1 MKRCSNPKNLQV
13 EYEKNVANVIEQV
26 KGDGV
31 EDGGVGFRSLIV
43 DHDSNV
49 QVDNNKS
56 ITL

>member
-31 EDGGVGFRSLIV
+31 EDGVG
-43 DHDSNV
+43 
-49 QVDNNKS
+49 
-56 ITL
+56 